1 MTPKQLKKK
10 ISKAFTSIL
19 RVSQSRASKL
29 LPNNLTSGKA
39 YEAHVLSVVCEKL
52 RYEEGCNLLLRNGT
66 KLFLKTSH
74 GPINRKYPW
83 IEVSK
88 QGSVI
93 GEIFTDVEFLTLS
106 YDTQPHT
113 KPLPGHFHELDIVLT
128 KKGLSGRPKHSDI
141 LIAVEC
147 KNTGYT
153 KSLLKEILGIRRE
166 LSYLQNDYRTAFNKW
181 PRRYVPANPSSC
193 LLVYTTSSQV
203 ANYSAPGDTFG
214 IDFIDE
220 QM

>member
-19 RVSQSRASKL
+19 GVSQSRASKL
-29 LPNNLTSGKA
+29 LPNNLISGKA

-52 RYEEGCNLLLRNGT
+52 RYAEGCNLVLRNGT
-66 KLFLKTSH
+66 KLVLKTSH
-74 GPINRKYPW
+74 GPINRQYPW

-88 QGSVI
+88 QGNVV

-106 YDTQPHT
+106 YDAQSHT

-128 KKGLSGRPKHSDI
+128 KEGLSGRPKHSDI

-181 PRRYVPANPSSC
+181 PRPYVPAKPSSC

-214 IDFIDE
+214 IDFINE